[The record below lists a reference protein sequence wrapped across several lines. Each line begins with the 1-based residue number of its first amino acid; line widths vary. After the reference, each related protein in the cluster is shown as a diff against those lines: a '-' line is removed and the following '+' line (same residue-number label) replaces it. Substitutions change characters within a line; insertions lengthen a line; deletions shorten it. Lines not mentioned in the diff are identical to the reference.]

1 MANNKNKNY
10 QPPYKKKKAQK
21 PAPAEELLQAQD
33 VTAAEESASEAPAE
47 NIAPVAGPAENI
59 APAEQTPAENIAPV
73 AGPAENIA
81 PAEQTPAEAAEQA
94 PAEAAEQAAPQ
105 EAAAAG
111 KPLKGGSL
119 ADKWS
124 RFRLTSFWRI
134 WVSIPFVVI
143 AIAIICFG
151 AYAGQGGAFENGI
164 NIGID
169 FKGGTII
176 TTKLGEDIVQNDY
189 DEYYDIIEGAIND
202 TAIADEVIA
211 YAQENEISSSLTQ
224 NVVIPNINYTQT
236 SGVGEEMAIVF
247 KIDNISSSFD
257 NEANDIT
264 RYRNGLILEKI
275 AADINARFGEKEVSD
290 RVYVNEDITS
300 EYIGASASSRL
311 LMLGGIALLVA
322 IVVILVYVMIRFEV
336 FSGLSAVIALIH
348 DVAIMFCITIIF
360 RIQVN
365 AAFVSAIITIVAYS
379 INNTIVI
386 FDRVRENNKIAKKL
400 AENNAA
406 LSASSTLRPLVD
418 RSVRETT
425 LRNFNS
431 TITTLVMILLFSII
445 GTSSVREFGV
455 PVIAGLVGG
464 FYSSMFLSPSLYIL
478 MKEADEKRKA
488 KKAAKKAAAPTAQK
502 AKA

>member
-1 MANNKNKNY
+1 MGKKYNKKR
-10 QPPYKKKKAQK
+10 PPYKSAKK
-21 PAPAEELLQAQD
+21 PAPQVQQQEEQQLEVTPVQEQEIAQETPVQEV
-33 VTAAEESASEAPAE
+33 VTQVPVQETEPAAEVVTEAPA
-47 NIAPVAGPAENI
+47 
-59 APAEQTPAENIAPV
+59 
-73 AGPAENIA
+73 
-81 PAEQTPAEAAEQA
+81 
-94 PAEAAEQAAPQ
+94 
-105 EAAAAG
+105 
-111 KPLKGGSL
+111 KPLNKNSLKGGSL
-119 ADKWS
+119 ADRWS
-124 RFRLTSFWRI
+124 RFRLTSYWRI
-134 WVSIPFVVI
+134 WVSIPFIVI
-143 AIAIICFG
+143 IIAIICFG
-151 AYAGQGGAFENGI
+151 AYAGQGGSFESGM

-176 TTKLGEDIVQNDY
+176 TTKLGETAVESEY
-189 DEYYDIIEGAIND
+189 DTYHDIIESAIYSEE
-202 TAIADEVIA
+202 IANQVIE
-211 YAQENEISSSLTQ
+211 YAEENNLSSSLTVQ
-224 NVVIPNINYTQT
+224 VVTPNINYTQT
-236 SGVGEEMAIVF
+236 SGTGEDMAIVF
-247 KIDNISSSFD
+247 KIDNISSAFD
-257 NEANDIT
+257 NAANDLT
-264 RYRNGLILEKI
+264 RYRNELILERI
-275 AADINARFGEKEVSD
+275 ATDINTHFSENDITS

-311 LMLGGIALLVA
+311 LMLGGIALAVA
-322 IVVILVYVMIRFEV
+322 ILVILIYVIIRFEV

-360 RIQVN
+360 KIQVN

-386 FDRVRENNKIAKKL
+386 FDRVRENNKIAKKM
-400 AENNAA
+400 AGDSA
-406 LSASSTLRPLVD
+406 LVNTSANLRPLVD

-488 KKAAKKAAAPTAQK
+488 KSAAKKADK
-502 AKA
+502 AKEAKVAAAK

>member
-59 APAEQTPAENIAPV
+59 APAEQ
-73 AGPAENIA
+73 A
-81 PAEQTPAEAAEQA
+81 PAEKAAEQA

-105 EAAAAG
+105 EAAATG

-189 DEYYDIIEGAIND
+189 NEYYDIIEGAIND

-290 RVYVNEDITS
+290 RLYVNEDITS

>member
-33 VTAAEESASEAPAE
+33 VTAAEESAAEAPAE
-47 NIAPVAGPAENI
+47 NIAPVAGYAENI
-59 APAEQTPAENIAPV
+59 APAEQA
-73 AGPAENIA
+73 
-81 PAEQTPAEAAEQA
+81 PAEAAEQA

-290 RVYVNEDITS
+290 RLYVNEDITS

>member
-47 NIAPVAGPAENI
+47 NIAPVAGYAENI
-59 APAEQTPAENIAPV
+59 APAEQ
-73 AGPAENIA
+73 A
-81 PAEQTPAEAAEQA
+81 PAEKAAEQAPAEKAAEQA

-189 DEYYDIIEGAIND
+189 NEYYDIIEGAIND
-202 TAIADEVIA
+202 AAIADEVIA

-290 RVYVNEDITS
+290 RLYVNEDITS

>member
-33 VTAAEESASEAPAE
+33 VTAAEESAAEAPAE
-47 NIAPVAGPAENI
+47 NIAPVAGYAENI
-59 APAEQTPAENIAPV
+59 APAEQA
-73 AGPAENIA
+73 
-81 PAEQTPAEAAEQA
+81 PAEAAEQA

>member
-33 VTAAEESASEAPAE
+33 VTAAEESAAEAPAE

-59 APAEQTPAENIAPV
+59 APAEQ
-73 AGPAENIA
+73 A
-81 PAEQTPAEAAEQA
+81 PAEKAAEQAPAEAAEQA
-94 PAEAAEQAAPQ
+94 APQEAAEQAAPQEAAEQAAPQ

-189 DEYYDIIEGAIND
+189 NEYYDIIEGAIND
-202 TAIADEVIA
+202 AAIADEVIA

-290 RVYVNEDITS
+290 RLYVNEDITS

>member
-1 MANNKNKNY
+1 MGKKYNKKR
-10 QPPYKKKKAQK
+10 PPYKSAKK
-21 PAPAEELLQAQD
+21 PAPQVQQQEEQLEVTPAQEQE
-33 VTAAEESASEAPAE
+33 VMQEAPAQE
-47 NIAPVAGPAENI
+47 VVQAPVQEVSPEPAAEVVAE
-59 APAEQTPAENIAPV
+59 APA
-73 AGPAENIA
+73 
-81 PAEQTPAEAAEQA
+81 
-94 PAEAAEQAAPQ
+94 
-105 EAAAAG
+105 
-111 KPLKGGSL
+111 KPLNKNSLKGGSL
-119 ADKWS
+119 ADRWS
-124 RFRLTSFWRI
+124 RFRLTSYWRI
-134 WVSIPFVVI
+134 WVSIPFIVI
-143 AIAIICFG
+143 IIAIICFG
-151 AYAGQGGAFENGI
+151 AYAGQGGSFESGM

-176 TTKLGEDIVQNDY
+176 TTKLGETAVESEY
-189 DEYYDIIEGAIND
+189 DTYHDIIESAIYSEE
-202 TAIADEVIA
+202 IANQVIE
-211 YAQENEISSSLTQ
+211 YAEENNLSSSLTVQ
-224 NVVIPNINYTQT
+224 VVTPNINYTQT
-236 SGVGEEMAIVF
+236 SGTGEDMAIVF
-247 KIDNISSSFD
+247 KIDNISSAFD
-257 NEANDIT
+257 NAANDLT
-264 RYRNGLILEKI
+264 RYRNELILERI
-275 AADINARFGEKEVSD
+275 ATDINTHFSENDITS

-311 LMLGGIALLVA
+311 LMLGGIALAVA
-322 IVVILVYVMIRFEV
+322 ILVILIYVIIRFEV

-360 RIQVN
+360 KIQVN

-386 FDRVRENNKIAKKL
+386 FDRVRENNKIAKKM
-400 AENNAA
+400 AGDSA
-406 LSASSTLRPLVD
+406 LVNTSANLRPLVD

-488 KKAAKKAAAPTAQK
+488 KSAAKKADK
-502 AKA
+502 AKEAKVAAAK

>member
-47 NIAPVAGPAENI
+47 NIAPVAGYAENI
-59 APAEQTPAENIAPV
+59 APAEQA
-73 AGPAENIA
+73 
-81 PAEQTPAEAAEQA
+81 PAEAAEQD

-202 TAIADEVIA
+202 AAIADEVIA

>member
-33 VTAAEESASEAPAE
+33 VTAAEESAAEAPAE

-59 APAEQTPAENIAPV
+59 APV
-73 AGPAENIA
+73 AGPAEKAAEQA
-81 PAEQTPAEAAEQA
+81 PAEKAAEQA

-189 DEYYDIIEGAIND
+189 NEYYDIIEGAIND
-202 TAIADEVIA
+202 AAIADEVIA

-290 RVYVNEDITS
+290 RLYVNEDITS

-348 DVAIMFCITIIF
+348 DVTIMFCITIIF

>member
-1 MANNKNKNY
+1 MGKKYNKKR
-10 QPPYKKKKAQK
+10 PPYKSAKK
-21 PAPAEELLQAQD
+21 PAPQVQQQEEQLEVTPAQEQEAAQETPVQEV
-33 VTAAEESASEAPAE
+33 VTQVPVQEVSPEPAAEVVTEAPA
-47 NIAPVAGPAENI
+47 
-59 APAEQTPAENIAPV
+59 
-73 AGPAENIA
+73 
-81 PAEQTPAEAAEQA
+81 
-94 PAEAAEQAAPQ
+94 
-105 EAAAAG
+105 
-111 KPLKGGSL
+111 KPLNKNSLKGGSL
-119 ADKWS
+119 ADRWS
-124 RFRLTSFWRI
+124 RFRLTSYWRI
-134 WVSIPFVVI
+134 WVSIPFIVI
-143 AIAIICFG
+143 IIAIICFG
-151 AYAGQGGAFENGI
+151 AYAGQGGSFESGM

-176 TTKLGEDIVQNDY
+176 TTKLGETAVES
-189 DEYYDIIEGAIND
+189 EYNTYHDIIESAIYSEE
-202 TAIADEVIA
+202 IANQVIE
-211 YAQENEISSSLTQ
+211 YAEENNLSSSLTVQ
-224 NVVIPNINYTQT
+224 VVTPNINYTQT
-236 SGVGEEMAIVF
+236 SGTGEDMAIVF
-247 KIDNISSSFD
+247 KIDNISSAFD
-257 NEANDIT
+257 NAANDLT
-264 RYRNGLILEKI
+264 RYRNELILERI
-275 AADINARFGEKEVSD
+275 ATDINTHFSENDITS

-311 LMLGGIALLVA
+311 LMLGGIALAVA
-322 IVVILVYVMIRFEV
+322 ILVILIYVIIRFEV

-360 RIQVN
+360 KIQVN

-386 FDRVRENNKIAKKL
+386 FDRVRENNKIAKKM
-400 AENNAA
+400 AGDSA
-406 LSASSTLRPLVD
+406 LVNTSANLRPLVD

-488 KKAAKKAAAPTAQK
+488 KSAAKKADK
-502 AKA
+502 AKEAKVAAAK

>member
-1 MANNKNKNY
+1 MGKKYNKKR
-10 QPPYKKKKAQK
+10 PPYKSAKK
-21 PAPAEELLQAQD
+21 PAPQVQQQEEQLD
-33 VTAAEESASEAPAE
+33 VTPVQEQEAAQETPVQEVAQAPVQEVPAAEVVTEAPAE
-47 NIAPVAGPAENI
+47 PA
-59 APAEQTPAENIAPV
+59 
-73 AGPAENIA
+73 
-81 PAEQTPAEAAEQA
+81 
-94 PAEAAEQAAPQ
+94 
-105 EAAAAG
+105 
-111 KPLKGGSL
+111 KPLNKNSLKGGSL
-119 ADKWS
+119 ADRWS
-124 RFRLTSFWRI
+124 RFRLTSYWRI
-134 WVSIPFVVI
+134 WVSIPFIVI
-143 AIAIICFG
+143 IIAIICFG
-151 AYAGQGGAFENGI
+151 AYAGQGGLFESGM

-176 TTKLGEDIVQNDY
+176 TTKLGETAVESEY
-189 DEYYDIIEGAIND
+189 DTYHDIIESAIYSEE
-202 TAIADEVIA
+202 IANQVIE
-211 YAQENEISSSLTQ
+211 YAEENNLSSSLTVQ
-224 NVVIPNINYTQT
+224 VVTPNINYTQT
-236 SGVGEEMAIVF
+236 SGTGEDMAIVF
-247 KIDNISSSFD
+247 KIDNISSAFD
-257 NEANDIT
+257 NAANDLT
-264 RYRNGLILEKI
+264 RYRNELILERI
-275 AADINARFGEKEVSD
+275 ATDINTHFSENDITS

-311 LMLGGIALLVA
+311 LMLGGIALAVA
-322 IVVILVYVMIRFEV
+322 ILVILIYVIIRFEV

-360 RIQVN
+360 KIQVN

-386 FDRVRENNKIAKKL
+386 FDRVRENNKIAKKM
-400 AENNAA
+400 AGDSA
-406 LSASSTLRPLVD
+406 LVNTSANLRPLVD

-488 KKAAKKAAAPTAQK
+488 KSAAKKADK
-502 AKA
+502 AKEAKVAAAK

>member
-59 APAEQTPAENIAPV
+59 AP
-73 AGPAENIA
+73 
-81 PAEQTPAEAAEQA
+81 AEQA

>member
-33 VTAAEESASEAPAE
+33 VTAAEESAAEAPAE

-59 APAEQTPAENIAPV
+59 APAEPA
-73 AGPAENIA
+73 
-81 PAEQTPAEAAEQA
+81 PAEAAEQA
-94 PAEAAEQAAPQ
+94 PAAEAVAEKAAQQ

-189 DEYYDIIEGAIND
+189 NEYYDIIEGAIND
-202 TAIADEVIA
+202 AAIADEVIA

-348 DVAIMFCITIIF
+348 DVVIMFCVTIIF

>member
-10 QPPYKKKKAQK
+10 QPPYKKKKTQK

-33 VTAAEESASEAPAE
+33 VTAAEESAAEAPAE

-59 APAEQTPAENIAPV
+59 APAEQ
-73 AGPAENIA
+73 A
-81 PAEQTPAEAAEQA
+81 PAEKAAEQA

-202 TAIADEVIA
+202 AAIADEVIA

>member
-1 MANNKNKNY
+1 MSKGKPNNKKR
-10 QPPYKKKKAQK
+10 PPYKGAKKPQVRQDEIREEKLPLEEEQAAAETAA
-21 PAPAEELLQAQD
+21 PIEAPAVQTVPAQ
-33 VTAAEESASEAPAE
+33 TAPAEAPAE
-47 NIAPVAGPAENI
+47 VAEVPAEVVAEE
-59 APAEQTPAENIAPV
+59 APAVQAVPV
-73 AGPAENIA
+73 L
-81 PAEQTPAEAAEQA
+81 
-94 PAEAAEQAAPQ
+94 
-105 EAAAAG
+105 AAA
-111 KPLKGGSL
+111 KPVKGGSL
-119 ADKWS
+119 MDKWS
-124 RFRLTSFWRI
+124 RFRLTSHWRI
-134 WVSIPFVVI
+134 WISIPFIVI
-143 AIAIICFG
+143 IIAIICFG
-151 AYAGQGGAFENGI
+151 AYAGQGGTFESGI

-176 TTKLGEDIVQNDY
+176 TTKLGESAVENEY
-189 DEYYDIIEGAIND
+189 DVYHDIIQGAINSEE
-202 TAIADEVIA
+202 IANQVIE
-211 YAQENEISSSLTQ
+211 YATENELSQSLTVQ
-224 NVVIPNINYTQT
+224 VVTPNINYTQT
-236 SGVGEEMAIVF
+236 SGTGEDMAIVF
-247 KIDNISSSFD
+247 KIDNISSAFD

-264 RYRNGLILEKI
+264 RYRNELILEKI
-275 AADINARFGEKEVSD
+275 ATDINTHFSENEINS

-311 LMLGGIALLVA
+311 LMLGGIALAVA
-322 IVVILVYVMIRFEV
+322 IIVILIYVMIRFEV

-386 FDRVRENNKIAKKL
+386 FDRVRENNKIAKKM
-400 AENNAA
+400 AGDSGVVNTAA
-406 LSASSTLRPLVD
+406 NLRPLVD

-455 PVIAGLVGG
+455 PVIAGLIGG

-478 MKEADEKRKA
+478 MKESNEKRKA
-488 KKAAKKAAAPTAQK
+488 KTAAKKALAAK
-502 AKA
+502 EAKAAAAK

>member
-1 MANNKNKNY
+1 MGKKYNKKR
-10 QPPYKKKKAQK
+10 PPYKSAKK
-21 PAPAEELLQAQD
+21 PAPQVQQQEEQLEVTPAQEQE
-33 VTAAEESASEAPAE
+33 VMQEAPAQE
-47 NIAPVAGPAENI
+47 VVQAPVQEVSPEPAAEVVTE
-59 APAEQTPAENIAPV
+59 APA
-73 AGPAENIA
+73 
-81 PAEQTPAEAAEQA
+81 
-94 PAEAAEQAAPQ
+94 
-105 EAAAAG
+105 
-111 KPLKGGSL
+111 KPLNKNSLKGGSL
-119 ADKWS
+119 ADRWS
-124 RFRLTSFWRI
+124 RFRLTSYWRI
-134 WVSIPFVVI
+134 WVSIPFIVI
-143 AIAIICFG
+143 IIAIICFG
-151 AYAGQGGAFENGI
+151 AYAGQGGSFESGM

-176 TTKLGEDIVQNDY
+176 TTKLGETAVESEY
-189 DEYYDIIEGAIND
+189 DTYHDIIESAIYSEE
-202 TAIADEVIA
+202 IANQVIE
-211 YAQENEISSSLTQ
+211 YAEENNLSSSLTVQ
-224 NVVIPNINYTQT
+224 VVTPSINYTQT
-236 SGVGEEMAIVF
+236 SGTGEDMAIVF
-247 KIDNISSSFD
+247 KIDNISSAFD
-257 NEANDIT
+257 NAANDLT
-264 RYRNGLILEKI
+264 RYRNELILERI
-275 AADINARFGEKEVSD
+275 ATDINTHFSENDITS

-311 LMLGGIALLVA
+311 LMLGGIALAVA
-322 IVVILVYVMIRFEV
+322 ILVILIYVIIRFEV

-360 RIQVN
+360 KIQVN

-386 FDRVRENNKIAKKL
+386 FDRVRENNKIAKKM
-400 AENNAA
+400 AGDSA
-406 LSASSTLRPLVD
+406 LVNTSANLRPLVD

-488 KKAAKKAAAPTAQK
+488 KSAAKKADK
-502 AKA
+502 AKEAKVAAAK

>member
-33 VTAAEESASEAPAE
+33 VTAAEESAAEAPAE

-59 APAEQTPAENIAPV
+59 APAEQ
-73 AGPAENIA
+73 A
-81 PAEQTPAEAAEQA
+81 PAEKAAEQA
-94 PAEAAEQAAPQ
+94 PAEKAAEQAPAAEAVAEKAAPQ

-189 DEYYDIIEGAIND
+189 NEYYDIIEGAIND
-202 TAIADEVIA
+202 AAIADEVIA
-211 YAQENEISSSLTQ
+211 YARENEISSSLTQ

-275 AADINARFGEKEVSD
+275 AADINARFGEKARLSPPDLSVHFPRSRRRDFLLPRRHIPRDELVALAHHIA
-290 RVYVNEDITS
+290 VLHGG
-300 EYIGASASSRL
+300 GARKDYHPRHGGLPSGSHRLSRHSRKAAPSRL
-311 LMLGGIALLVA
+311 RAYVRIHARAHFADGSERHPVQLHYPRRQRVA
-322 IVVILVYVMIRFEV
+322 VK
-336 FSGLSAVIALIH
+336 G
-348 DVAIMFCITIIF
+348 
-360 RIQVN
+360 
-365 AAFVSAIITIVAYS
+365 
-379 INNTIVI
+379 
-386 FDRVRENNKIAKKL
+386 K
-400 AENNAA
+400 
-406 LSASSTLRPLVD
+406 
-418 RSVRETT
+418 
-425 LRNFNS
+425 
-431 TITTLVMILLFSII
+431 
-445 GTSSVREFGV
+445 
-455 PVIAGLVGG
+455 
-464 FYSSMFLSPSLYIL
+464 
-478 MKEADEKRKA
+478 
-488 KKAAKKAAAPTAQK
+488 
-502 AKA
+502 

>member
-59 APAEQTPAENIAPV
+59 APAEQA
-73 AGPAENIA
+73 
-81 PAEQTPAEAAEQA
+81 PAEAAEQA

-134 WVSIPFVVI
+134 WVSIPFAVI

>member
-33 VTAAEESASEAPAE
+33 VTAAEESAAEAPAE

-59 APAEQTPAENIAPV
+59 APAEQA
-73 AGPAENIA
+73 
-81 PAEQTPAEAAEQA
+81 PAEAAEQA
-94 PAEAAEQAAPQ
+94 PAAEAVAEKAAQQ

>member
-1 MANNKNKNY
+1 MSKGKPNNKKR
-10 QPPYKKKKAQK
+10 PPYKSAKKPQVRQDEIREEKLPLEEEQAAAETAA
-21 PAPAEELLQAQD
+21 PIEAPAAQTVPEE
-33 VTAAEESASEAPAE
+33 TAPVEAPAE
-47 NIAPVAGPAENI
+47 VAE
-59 APAEQTPAENIAPV
+59 APAEVV
-73 AGPAENIA
+73 ADEA
-81 PAEQTPAEAAEQA
+81 PAV
-94 PAEAAEQAAPQ
+94 QAAPAP
-105 EAAAAG
+105 AAA
-111 KPLKGGSL
+111 KPVKGGSL
-119 ADKWS
+119 MDKWS
-124 RFRLTSFWRI
+124 RFRLTSYWRI
-134 WVSIPFVVI
+134 WISIPFIVI
-143 AIAIICFG
+143 IIAIICFG
-151 AYAGQGGAFENGI
+151 AYAGQGGTFESGI

-176 TTKLGEDIVQNDY
+176 TTKLGESAVENEY
-189 DEYYDIIEGAIND
+189 DVYHDIIQGAINSEE
-202 TAIADEVIA
+202 IANQVIE
-211 YAQENEISSSLTQ
+211 YATENELSQSLTVQ
-224 NVVIPNINYTQT
+224 VVTPNINYTQT
-236 SGVGEEMAIVF
+236 SGTGEDMAIVF
-247 KIDNISSSFD
+247 KIDNISSAFD

-264 RYRNGLILEKI
+264 RYRNELILEKI
-275 AADINARFGEKEVSD
+275 ATDINTHFSENEINS

-311 LMLGGIALLVA
+311 LMLGGIALAVA
-322 IVVILVYVMIRFEV
+322 ILVILVYVIIRFEV

-360 RIQVN
+360 KVQVN

-386 FDRVRENNKIAKKL
+386 FDRVRENNKIAKKMAGDAGSAKVL
-400 AENNAA
+400 NAG
-406 LSASSTLRPLVD
+406 SMLRPLVD

-445 GTSSVREFGV
+445 GTSSVREFGI

-478 MKEADEKRKA
+478 MKEANEKRKA
-488 KKAAKKAAAPTAQK
+488 KSAAKKAGAASVGKEK

>member
-33 VTAAEESASEAPAE
+33 VTAAEESAAEAPAE

-59 APAEQTPAENIAPV
+59 APAEQ
-73 AGPAENIA
+73 A
-81 PAEQTPAEAAEQA
+81 PAEKAAEQA
-94 PAEAAEQAAPQ
+94 PAEKAAEQAPAAEAVAEKAAPQ

-189 DEYYDIIEGAIND
+189 NEYYDIIEGAIND
-202 TAIADEVIA
+202 AAIADEVIA